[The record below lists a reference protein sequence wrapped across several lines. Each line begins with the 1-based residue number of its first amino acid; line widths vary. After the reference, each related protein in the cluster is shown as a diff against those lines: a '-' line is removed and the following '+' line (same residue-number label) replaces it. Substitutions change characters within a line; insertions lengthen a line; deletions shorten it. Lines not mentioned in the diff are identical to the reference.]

1 MACVLI
7 IGLACVC
14 VSKLFDMT
22 KLFAKNIQRKCFFLC
37 VNSLC
42 LYFFVLNTGAKLDY
56 FFYVTKTFLEKHY
69 FVAF

>member
-1 MACVLI
+1 M
-7 IGLACVC
+7 
-14 VSKLFDMT
+14 
-22 KLFAKNIQRKCFFLC
+22 FFLC

-56 FFYVTKTFLEKHY
+56 FFNLTKTFSEKHY